1 MAAGTAI
8 GPRLLASTLS
18 AHGVGSP
25 GARTGADTVAVLHI
39 VAPCEVGGLER
50 IVHALAIGQRRG
62 GHRVSVVA
70 VLGDKRQDHPFLPPL
85 REAGVEVVPLY
96 LAPRAYLSE
105 RAAVVEVCRRL
116 RPDVVHT
123 HGYRADVVDAAAT
136 RRLGVPTVT
145 TVHGFCGGDLKNR
158 IYERLQRRA
167 FRRFGAVVAVSR
179 PLADDLARAGVPAQR
194 LHVVPN
200 AWPEGAVPLPRGP
213 ARRMLGVPE
222 ERFHVGWV
230 GRLAPEKGPDVL
242 IAAVGLLGDLPV
254 TVSVLGDGRW
264 RPHLQALAARWG
276 LAERVHWLGNVPEA
290 GRLFAAFDVF
300 VLSSRTEGTP
310 IVLFEAM
317 ATGTPIVAAAV
328 GGVPDVISSQDALV
342 VSPEDPAG
350 LAAAIR
356 RVHADSRAAAV
367 RARRARERLANEF
380 ALAPWLANYERVY
393 HSVR

>member
-50 IVHALAIGQRRG
+50 IVPAVGVGKRCG

-158 IYERLQRRA
+158 IYQLLQRRGVP
-167 FRRFGAVVAVSR
+167 RF
-179 PLADDLARAGVPAQR
+179 RAG
-194 LHVVPN
+194 
-200 AWPEGAVPLPRGP
+200 GAGRPPPGRGSAP
-213 ARRMLGVPE
+213 ARVP
-222 ERFHVGWV
+222 
-230 GRLAPEKGPDVL
+230 
-242 IAAVGLLGDLPV
+242 
-254 TVSVLGDGRW
+254 
-264 RPHLQALAARWG
+264 
-276 LAERVHWLGNVPEA
+276 
-290 GRLFAAFDVF
+290 
-300 VLSSRTEGTP
+300 
-310 IVLFEAM
+310 
-317 ATGTPIVAAAV
+317 
-328 GGVPDVISSQDALV
+328 
-342 VSPEDPAG
+342 
-350 LAAAIR
+350 
-356 RVHADSRAAAV
+356 
-367 RARRARERLANEF
+367 
-380 ALAPWLANYERVY
+380 
-393 HSVR
+393 